1 MKAKASGR
9 LDVPGTTPEC
19 KRRTACKPHCRVRMA
34 PANHAP
40 PALDVQEQR
49 RIAAVPPFLDR
60 AVCDGAVK
68 TFSEDDVLE
77 VEGRSYRNLESRVMR
92 ADVNNFC

>member
-1 MKAKASGR
+1 
-9 LDVPGTTPEC
+9 
-19 KRRTACKPHCRVRMA
+19 MA
-34 PANHAP
+34 PAFHAP
-40 PALDVQEQR
+40 PAALDVQEQR
-49 RIAAVPPFLDR
+49 RIAVPPFLDR

-77 VEGRSYRNLESRVMR
+77 VEGRSKRNLESRVMR